1 MKKLFLLGF
10 VLIFLSGC
18 TSIENSSI
26 GGILSDSINSRVDTT
41 NVNRN
46 GYRYYLPKGLFI
58 KSSKEFNE
66 IISDQKYL
74 YYLYVDIV
82 SYDSEVGFSYMVNQD
97 AYYSA
102 NLVNQNKNGFIE
114 INNYENDQYLIE
126 IMYNYAKIEVVAYER
141 DIKKV
146 VAYAMSILTSITY
159 NNSVIEN
166 YLGDDIFESSEE
178 KYDIFEIVGS
188 DNYLQFT
195 EDIEETDEIRDPDY
209 VNQEGGYYG
218 FSQ

>member
-209 VNQEGGYYG
+209 VN
-218 FSQ
+218 

>member
-195 EDIEETDEIRDPDY
+195 EDIEETD
-209 VNQEGGYYG
+209 
-218 FSQ
+218 

>member
-10 VLIFLSGC
+10 ILIFLSGC
-18 TSIENSSI
+18 TNIENSSMDS
-26 GGILSDSINSRVDTT
+26 ILSDAINSRVDTT
-41 NVNRN
+41 NVNRT

-58 KSSKEFNE
+58 KSSNEFNE

-82 SYDSEVGFSYMVNQD
+82 SYDSEISFSYTVNKD

-102 NLVNQNKNGFIE
+102 SLTNQDKNGFIE

-209 VNQEGGYYG
+209 VN
-218 FSQ
+218 

>member
-1 MKKLFLLGF
+1 MKKLFLLG
-10 VLIFLSGC
+10 VILILLSGC
-18 TSIENSSI
+18 SSIENSSLDH
-26 GGILSDSINSRVDTT
+26 ILSSSINSRVHTT

-66 IISDQKYL
+66 IISDQKYF

-82 SYDSEVGFSYMVNQD
+82 SYDSEIGFSYTVNQE

-102 NLVNQNKNGFIE
+102 SLVHQDKNGFIE

-126 IMYNYAKIEVVAYER
+126 IMYNYVKIEVVAYEK

-166 YLGDDIFESSEE
+166 YLGEDIFESSEE

-195 EDIEETDEIRDPDY
+195 EDIEVTDEIRDPDY
-209 VNQEGGYYG
+209 VN
-218 FSQ
+218 

>member
-114 INNYENDQYLIE
+114 INNYDNDQYLIE

-209 VNQEGGYYG
+209 VN
-218 FSQ
+218 

>member
-102 NLVNQNKNGFIE
+102 NLVNHNKNGFIE

-209 VNQEGGYYG
+209 VN
-218 FSQ
+218 

>member
-1 MKKLFLLGF
+1 MAIVIIYLKGYLLNQVKNLMKLL
-10 VLIFLSGC
+10 V
-18 TSIENSSI
+18 
-26 GGILSDSINSRVDTT
+26 
-41 NVNRN
+41 
-46 GYRYYLPKGLFI
+46 I
-58 KSSKEFNE
+58 KSIF
-66 IISDQKYL
+66 IIYMQ
-74 YYLYVDIV
+74 IFV
-82 SYDSEVGFSYMVNQD
+82 SYDSEIGFSYTVNQE

-102 NLVNQNKNGFIE
+102 SLVHQDKNGFIE

-126 IMYNYAKIEVVAYER
+126 IMYNYAKIEVVAYEK

-166 YLGDDIFESSEE
+166 YLGEDIFESSEE

-195 EDIEETDEIRDPDY
+195 EDIEVTDEIRDPDY

-218 FSQ
+218 FSK

>member
-1 MKKLFLLGF
+1 MKKVLILIS
-10 VLIFLSGC
+10 LIFLITGC
-18 TSIENSSI
+18 SNIKDLTYDEIVQNFGTVSS
-26 GGILSDSINSRVDTT
+26 RT
-41 NVNRN
+41 NTYRT
-46 GYRYYLPKGLFI
+46 GYKYYLPRGMQVNDSTL
-58 KSSKEFNE
+58 FNE
-66 IISDQKYL
+66 VLEDGKYT
-74 YYLYVDIV
+74 YYLYVDAVSYLNQV
-82 SYDSEVGFSYMVNQD
+82 SYDYQVDNSILFSTAIKKGDYFGFVEVK
-97 AYYSA
+97 
-102 NLVNQNKNGFIE
+102 LVENNK
-114 INNYENDQYLIE
+114 YLVE

-209 VNQEGGYYG
+209 VN
-218 FSQ
+218 

>member
-146 VAYAMSILTSITY
+146 VAYAMSILT
-159 NNSVIEN
+159 
-166 YLGDDIFESSEE
+166 LFG
-178 KYDIFEIVGS
+178 
-188 DNYLQFT
+188 
-195 EDIEETDEIRDPDY
+195 
-209 VNQEGGYYG
+209 
-218 FSQ
+218 

>member
-126 IMYNYAKIEVVAYER
+126 IMYNYAKIEVVAYVR

-209 VNQEGGYYG
+209 VN
-218 FSQ
+218 